1 MTWKNGSTHSTTGER
16 TSGVTFQQ
24 ATGRKS
30 GNPERGL
37 KENPISISVID
48 KLKARSLKAIR
59 RSRKKKVSLR
69 RSPTA
74 VAMVGSRRRRS
85 SRVVHFNLDDVCD
98 EKEDEFAQLRPFR
111 RSSKF
116 RQPVQRMSRVK
127 GSPPPSQLARIH
139 QFNITQPNFGQTS
152 DGESADEDP
161 LPLIIL
167 QSAVELSQEKSL
179 RHGDGETESE
189 QRENDRESDGDGPG
203 SEEGETYTVLPA
215 VTISATEVAEAEEEI
230 ERHACATNPLA
241 GGESEFEGSIRMS
254 TKRVTIRRRSYRASV
269 RRASVRRA
277 SVRRASTRRRPSVLR
292 RSSIRRPSVRRA
304 SIRRPSIRR
313 TSVWNN
319 ASRTF
324 VQRRSAAIPGCVYR
338 RRSIAARSAYDNNA
352 QRARKKRRRLPR
364 PYRRPRKVVVI
375 GDMCSGK
382 TSLISAYCRDK
393 FSEMYVPTILTSCM
407 TDADIMGAKI
417 ELVVVE
423 VAGRIDYASFRR
435 CAYHKMDV
443 VILCYSADSPNSLN
457 AIKNKW
463 LPELKKFAPK
473 VPYILVGTKTDVRE
487 ERVCEVELVKN
498 SLKNSTDGNSNSTD
512 TDTHPQTE
520 DPLRDSVVTTRQGQ
534 EAARQMGAQDFI
546 ECSAM
551 YRDGTRDVFET
562 AAKIALRRSP
572 RRKKKHYRRTETC
585 TIL

>member
-16 TSGVTFQQ
+16 TNGVTFQQ

-69 RSPTA
+69 RSSKARTA

-161 LPLIIL
+161 LPPILL
-167 QSAVELSQEKSL
+167 QSEVELSQEKSL
-179 RHGDGETESE
+179 RHGDGEIESE
-189 QRENDRESDGDGPG
+189 QRENDRESDQDNSGDGPG
-203 SEEGETYTVLPA
+203 SEGETYTVLPA

-241 GGESEFEGSIRMS
+241 GGESELEGSIRMS

-269 RRASVRRA
+269 RRAS
-277 SVRRASTRRRPSVLR
+277 TRRRPSVR
-292 RSSIRRPSVRRA
+292 RASIRRPSVRRA
-304 SIRRPSIRR
+304 SIRR

-319 ASRTF
+319 ASRRQSVATRTF

-338 RRSIAARSAYDNNA
+338 RRSIAARSPYDTNA
-352 QRARKKRRRLPR
+352 LRGRKKRRRLPR
-364 PYRRPRKVVVI
+364 PYRRPRKIVVI

-423 VAGRIDYASFRR
+423 VAGRIDYASIRR

-443 VILCYSADSPNSLN
+443 VILCYSADSPDSLN

-498 SLKNSTDGNSNSTD
+498 SLKNSTDGNSNSTT
-512 TDTHPQTE
+512 TDPHPQTE
-520 DPLRDSVVTTRQGQ
+520 DTLTESVVTTRQGQ
-534 EAARQMGAQDFI
+534 EAARQIGAQDFI